1 MTNMEELYEGK
12 LMQGRLKYIH
22 IYRSVTKKFNSGL
35 PQQKQNKL
43 EK

>member
-1 MTNMEELYEGK
+1 MEELYEGK
-12 LMQGRLKYIH
+12 LMQGRHKYIH
-22 IYRSVTKKFNSGL
+22 IYRIVTKKFNSGL